1 MEATFFLS
9 IEEFRGWLENYH
21 DKANELWVGFYKKVK
36 GQARRFDYPG
46 SVETALCY
54 GWIDGK
60 TQSIDQ
66 TSYKVRFTPRR
77 ANSIWS
83 RINIKRVEELKE
95 AGLMHPAGLAA
106 FEKRKLEKSGIYS
119 FEQAPAILPQDM
131 HSGLKENQK
140 AWLFF
145 NSRSDSYKRTSI
157 YWIVSAKQEVTRQ
170 KRLKVLIECSASGLK
185 IPLLRTESGHRK
197 PGQP

>member
-21 DKANELWVGFYKKVK
+21 DKAKELWVGFYKKVK
-36 GQARRFDYPG
+36 GQNQSFDYPG

-60 TQSIDQ
+60 AQSIDQ
-66 TSYKVRFTPRR
+66 ISYKVRFTPRKV
-77 ANSIWS
+77 NSNWS
-83 RINIKRVEELKE
+83 LININRVEKLTE
-95 AGLMHPAGLAA
+95 AGLMQPAGLAA
-106 FEKRKLEKSGIYS
+106 FEKRKPEKSGIYS
-119 FEQAPAILPQDM
+119 FEQPLASLPQDM
-131 HSGLKENQK
+131 KSELKENHK

-145 NSRSDSYKRTSI
+145 NSRPDSYKKTSI

-170 KRLKVLIECSASGLK
+170 KRLKVLIDCSASELK
-185 IPLLRTESGHRK
+185 IPLLRTHPGHRK
-197 PGQP
+197 PK